1 MTFRTRILL
10 ACLVAA
16 ILPLILLAGGARH
29 VVRERLT
36 SQFRERVT
44 ASSDLVRR
52 GLAFHAATIDA
63 RTRTIASRLLNEPDT
78 RAALLDPAQR
88 AALIDVAADAMA
100 TAGLD
105 HLLLLDDDGTVLS
118 SGHFRNDY
126 HRSLPSFADRLLRA
140 GGPVLVASRR
150 ATGGFIALVRARAF
164 EFGGRRFTLAGGIEV
179 DSAFVARLA
188 GGWSDV
194 LVVTLVYPGG
204 ATASTAAD
212 VSTAAIVERVSLPF
226 IDSDAADDALDEAH
240 WTISH
245 SLVPLDAVVRDMD
258 RWFIAALAGALLLAF
273 VTAGLAAAR
282 VTRPLE
288 QLARSAGRVELDRYD
303 AVLAT
308 RRQDEIGSLS
318 RLLDRMVQRLR
329 ASARQLRE
337 TERRATVGDMARQVN
352 HDIRNGLLPIR
363 NVIRHLAEVAQESP
377 ADLGTVFHER
387 AGTLEGGIGYLENL
401 AANYARITP
410 RTERQPCDVNA
421 LLEGLARD
429 AAVPGDTRIGLELSR
444 SLPHASADP
453 VALRRIVENL
463 VINALE
469 SLGESAGRV
478 IITTAT
484 AGSADDA
491 RVVITIADTGVGI
504 PADTVERIFD
514 DFYTTKDRGTGL
526 GLSIVRRLVTDMGGR
541 IRVESAPGRG
551 TTFTIDLPAVS

>member
-1 MTFRTRILL
+1 
-10 ACLVAA
+10 
-16 ILPLILLAGGARH
+16 
-29 VVRERLT
+29 
-36 SQFRERVT
+36 
-44 ASSDLVRR
+44 
-52 GLAFHAATIDA
+52 
-63 RTRTIASRLLNEPDT
+63 
-78 RAALLDPAQR
+78 
-88 AALIDVAADAMA
+88 
-100 TAGLD
+100 
-105 HLLLLDDDGTVLS
+105 
-118 SGHFRNDY
+118 
-126 HRSLPSFADRLLRA
+126 
-140 GGPVLVASRR
+140 VASRR

-164 EFGGRRFTLAGGIEV
+164 EIGGRRFTLTGGIEV

-194 LVVTLVYPGG
+194 LVVTLVHPGG
-204 ATASTAAD
+204 VTASTAAD
-212 VSTAAIVERVSLPF
+212 ADTAAGANTAAIADTAAIVERVSLPF
-226 IDSDAADDALDEAH
+226 IDSDASDGALDEAH

-245 SLVPLDAVVRDMD
+245 SLAPLDAVVRGMD

-273 VTAGLAAAR
+273 VTAQLAAAR

-308 RRQDEIGSLS
+308 RRQDEIGALS

-421 LLEGLARD
+421 LLESLARD
-429 AAVPGDTRIGLELSR
+429 AAVPGDARIGLELSR
-444 SLPHASADP
+444 PLPHASADP

-478 IITTAT
+478 TITTAA

-491 RVVITIADTGVGI
+491 RVVITVADTGVGI

-541 IRVESAPGRG
+541 IRVQSEPGRG
-551 TTFTIDLPAVS
+551 TTFTIDLPVS